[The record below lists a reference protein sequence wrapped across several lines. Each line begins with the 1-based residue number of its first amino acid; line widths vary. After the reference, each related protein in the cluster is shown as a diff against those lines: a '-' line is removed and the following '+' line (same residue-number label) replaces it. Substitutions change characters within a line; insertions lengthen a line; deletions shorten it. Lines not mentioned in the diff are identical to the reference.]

1 MTMPEKEF
9 IRRIVW
15 LRDAP
20 GTLSEKREC
29 LIDKFKAGEVTETE
43 YEAGLKTG
51 FMTWDEWFRRNIQ
64 QNKKRGVMSAP
75 QSDFNDKKD
84 DDACRNQGP

>member
-43 YEAGLKTG
+43 YEAGLNWLHDMGRMVPSKY
-51 FMTWDEWFRRNIQ
+51 
-64 QNKKRGVMSAP
+64 SAE
-75 QSDFNDKKD
+75 
-84 DDACRNQGP
+84 